1 MYCSKR
7 RQILCK
13 RNISKMIS
21 KTVVKSFNEQQTDFS
36 AFYILR
42 KKPNLQT
49 IFTCNEMF
57 MDTEFN
63 NQQGY

>member
-1 MYCSKR
+1 
-7 RQILCK
+7 
-13 RNISKMIS
+13 MIS